1 MSMLPVPEYIEQRL
15 KILREEKL
23 RIEGRIAELEMLA
36 QNVTTITK
44 ESGD

>member
-1 MSMLPVPEYIEQRL
+1 MSVPVPEYIDQRL
-15 KILREEKL
+15 RLLREEKL

-36 QNVTTITK
+36 QNVTVSTPK